1 MFRYRIY
8 ALVLVLFFIAGC
20 AKKIPVSYQNVNA
33 GNYIYATLTS
43 GETVE
48 GEVKSINDVQI
59 EVSNQN
65 KNTTRTLLSREILR
79 LNEKP
84 PVYDE
89 ANQVI
94 PESLIK
100 RHQKGT
106 NKWLF
111 TLGGSALSL
120 GVSFFITANIL
131 HQSSHETEGAALWGP
146 TLGGT
151 ALGGLCFGI
160 QGNKL
165 DRRNSIETIK
175 EQRKIEAIKTI
186 KQTQKKREGVEQEL
200 DTLKK
205 QRQQQNDEINRL
217 LKEVNKKKEE

>member
-1 MFRYRIY
+1 MSTYRIY
-8 ALVLVLFFIAGC
+8 VLGLVFLFVAGC
-20 AKKIPVSYQNVNA
+20 AKKVPVSYQNVTE

-48 GEVKSINDVQI
+48 GEVKSKNDVQL
-59 EVSNQN
+59 EVIRQNQHA
-65 KNTTRTLLSREILR
+65 TRTLLSRDILR

-84 PVYDE
+84 PVFDE
-89 ANQVI
+89 AKQVI

-100 RHQKGT
+100 QHQKGT

-151 ALGGLCFGI
+151 ALGGLFFGI

-165 DRRNSIETIK
+165 DRRNSIEMIK

-186 KQTQKKREGVEQEL
+186 KQTQKKREEVEQEL